1 MPFDNA
7 FSAEKDCKSMMF
19 SYGDEDEKKGKGTM
33 KSSGFLGFP
42 SHVDVNE
49 EAFKGSEPPQKK
61 INLEKSSPAKKPE
74 KDFKDEKESSSFH
87 NPPQAGPSP
96 KGTPTKSAAGAS
108 KIPIPP
114 SAESEASSNQNQ
126 QLGSFLKETMEQLRS
141 EVVLMVPEIRRQ
153 EEAGDG
159 ILARSARLGAD
170 IKVGESSLYCTFFFS
185 ERFSIC
191 AHGMLK
197 SNTVFRY
204 LKCPFTQEYREQ
216 LAGLR
221 HQYTSRLNQV
231 SFILRNNRP
240 EDNK

>member
-1 MPFDNA
+1 MSFFNFDNA

-61 INLEKSSPAKKPE
+61 INLRKSSPAKKPEKPE

-96 KGTPTKSAAGAS
+96 KVTPTKSAAGAS

-126 QLGSFLKETMEQLRS
+126 QLGSFLKETIEQLRS

-159 ILARSARLGAD
+159 ILARSARLWAD
-170 IKVGESSLYCTFFFS
+170 IKVGESSLFNILHYIVLSLIRFLFF
-185 ERFSIC
+185 

-197 SNTVFRY
+197 
-204 LKCPFTQEYREQ
+204 
-216 LAGLR
+216 
-221 HQYTSRLNQV
+221 QYSV
-231 SFILRNNRP
+231 
-240 EDNK
+240 

>member
-1 MPFDNA
+1 MSFFNFDNA
-7 FSAEKDCKSMMF
+7 FSAEKDSKSMMF

-61 INLEKSSPAKKPE
+61 INLGKSSPAKSSE
-74 KDFKDEKESSSFH
+74 KDFKDEKESSSFY

-96 KGTPTKSAAGAS
+96 KATPTKSAAVAN
-108 KIPIPP
+108 KIQIPP
-114 SAESEASSNQNQ
+114 SAEGEVSSNLQV
-126 QLGSFLKETMEQLRS
+126 GSFLKETIEQLRS

-170 IKVGESSLYCTFFFS
+170 IKVGESALFYILHYIILSLRGFLFVHMGC
-185 ERFSIC
+185 
-191 AHGMLK
+191 
-197 SNTVFRY
+197 
-204 LKCPFTQEYREQ
+204 
-216 LAGLR
+216 
-221 HQYTSRLNQV
+221 
-231 SFILRNNRP
+231 
-240 EDNK
+240 

>member
-1 MPFDNA
+1 MYCNFDELLKIVSSFYRISDSDYYSTMSFFNFDNA
-7 FSAEKDCKSMMF
+7 FSAEKDSKSMMF

-61 INLEKSSPAKKPE
+61 INLGKSSPAKSPE
-74 KDFKDEKESSSFH
+74 KDSKDEKESSSFY

-96 KGTPTKSAAGAS
+96 KATPTKSAAGAN
-108 KIPIPP
+108 KIQIPP
-114 SAESEASSNQNQ
+114 SAEGEVSSNLQV
-126 QLGSFLKETMEQLRS
+126 GSFLKETIEQLRS

-170 IKVGESSLYCTFFFS
+170 IKVGESALFYILHYIVLSLRGFLFVHMGC
-185 ERFSIC
+185 
-191 AHGMLK
+191 
-197 SNTVFRY
+197 
-204 LKCPFTQEYREQ
+204 
-216 LAGLR
+216 
-221 HQYTSRLNQV
+221 
-231 SFILRNNRP
+231 
-240 EDNK
+240 

>member
-1 MPFDNA
+1 MKYQKLSLNTTEFQIFRSTMSFFNFDNA

-61 INLEKSSPAKKPE
+61 INLGKSSPAKKPE

-87 NPPQAGPSP
+87 NPLQAGPSP
-96 KGTPTKSAAGAS
+96 KTTPTKSAAGAS
-108 KIPIPP
+108 KIQIPP
-114 SAESEASSNQNQ
+114 SAEDEVSSNQNQ
-126 QLGSFLKETMEQLRS
+126 QLGSFLKETIEQLRS

-170 IKVGESSLYCTFFFS
+170 IKVGESYLFYILHYIVLSLI
-185 ERFSIC
+185 RFLFLHMEC
-191 AHGMLK
+191 
-197 SNTVFRY
+197 
-204 LKCPFTQEYREQ
+204 
-216 LAGLR
+216 
-221 HQYTSRLNQV
+221 
-231 SFILRNNRP
+231 
-240 EDNK
+240 